1 MNTWTRSTFSIAV
14 AMLIALP
21 AAAFPQQS
29 VADGVRLWS
38 QNCGRCH
45 NFRPAEERSDQDWA
59 TIISHMRVR
68 ANMKRSDAQAILA
81 FLQSSNGAGGSTAS
95 ASPAQAPADA
105 FRVPAALSA
114 PGNLE
119 WSLAMI
125 IRRALWT
132 LPEVPMTPSE
142 SAEGPTHSGGLKGDV
157 PR

>member
-1 MNTWTRSTFSIAV
+1 MNTWNRSIFPIAV

-59 TIISHMRVR
+59 TILSHMRVR
-68 ANMKRSDAQAILA
+68 ANLKRSDTQAILA
-81 FLQSSNGAGGSTAS
+81 FLQSSNGTGESTTA
-95 ASPAQAPADA
+95 AAPARAPADA
-105 FRVPAALSA
+105 FRVPAASSA
-114 PGNLE
+114 PGTLE
-119 WSLAMI
+119 WSVAMI

-132 LPEVPMTPSE
+132 LPEVP
-142 SAEGPTHSGGLKGDV
+142 
-157 PR
+157 